1 MRRLNDKGITL
12 LEMII
17 VLTITALLTVMFIPI
32 YMKTAENA
40 HIITSQQNQTREYV
54 EEIEEMEETEE
65 TSESVLKIPEP

>member
-32 YMKTAENA
+32 YMKIAENA
-40 HIITSQQNQTREYV
+40 HVITNQQNQTRKYV
-54 EEIEEMEETEE
+54 EEIEKTEE
-65 TSESVLKIPEP
+65 TPEETNESVLKDF